1 MYLFRNKFVALLLVI
16 TPKSFW
22 PMKKLSSLFS
32 LFLLIPLFAVASEVG
47 DRTIPA
53 EVAQLADSLKQK
65 FAPDKRVALFDV
77 DYSFSGKN
85 VMLRGVTTSAEA
97 KTALLDGLAKKGYA
111 VMDCLQV
118 LPDEAGLEGKTYGI
132 VNVSV
137 CNLRVAPDFSSEMMT
152 QGLMGMPVRVLQ
164 RDGWYRIQTPDN
176 YIAWV
181 HRVGIH
187 PVTREELTAWNNA
200 EKIVVTSHYGF
211 VYSQP
216 SQASQT
222 VSDVAAGNRLKWEGT
237 KGAFYK
243 VAYPDGRQ
251 GYISKSISMPEKKW
265 RATLKQDAAS
275 IIATAHSMMGIPY
288 LWAGTSSKGVDCSGF
303 MRTVLFMHDI
313 IIPRDASQQAYVGE
327 HIDIAPDFSNLQP
340 GDLIFF
346 GRKATPERKERV
358 VHVGTPGLD
367 SSPAQG
373 LQKEAAEGILSHLA
387 QKGGATAISAQ
398 GGQKIARRA
407 PGIGLERGT
416 ARPIGGH
423 GGKINEQLAQG
434 HNVIDSFLT
443 HKNTST
449 AAVGPTAGIIFPLYP
464 RVRRKSRKSGGAHD
478 APLKN
483 AHGSCGGGTEMGIV
497 PLDFHNLY

>member
-1 MYLFRNKFVALLLVI
+1 
-16 TPKSFW
+16 
-22 PMKKLSSLFS
+22 MKKFISLFS
-32 LFLLIPLFAVASEVG
+32 LCLLIPLFVAASEVG

-53 EVAQLADSLKQK
+53 EVAQLSDNLKQK

-97 KTALLDGLAKKGYA
+97 KTALLAGLAEKGYK

-118 LPDEAGLEGKTYGI
+118 LPDEEGLEGKTYGI

-137 CNLRVAPDFSSEMMT
+137 SNLRVDADFSSEMMT
-152 QGLMGMPVRVLQ
+152 QALMGMPVRVLQ

-187 PVTREELTAWNNA
+187 PVTKEELTAWNSA

-211 VYSQP
+211 VYSEPNQT
-216 SQASQT
+216 SQT
-222 VSDVAAGNRLKWEGT
+222 ISDIAAGNRLKWEGT

-265 RATLKQDAAS
+265 RASLKQDAAS
-275 IIATAHSMMGIPY
+275 IIRTAHTLMGVPY

-303 MRTVLFMHDI
+303 MRTILFMHDI

-327 HIDIAPDFSNLQP
+327 HIDIAPDFGNLQP

-346 GRKATPERKERV
+346 GRKATSECKERV
-358 VHVGTPGLD
+358 VHVGMYIGGKRFIHSQGD
-367 SSPAQG
+367 VRISSFDPKDELFDEYNLGRLLFATRV
-373 LQKEAAEGILSHLA
+373 LPYINKEASLNTT
-387 QKGGATAISAQ
+387 ATNSYY
-398 GGQKIARRA
+398 K
-407 PGIGLERGT
+407 
-416 ARPIGGH
+416 
-423 GGKINEQLAQG
+423 
-434 HNVIDSFLT
+434 
-443 HKNTST
+443 
-449 AAVGPTAGIIFPLYP
+449 
-464 RVRRKSRKSGGAHD
+464 
-478 APLKN
+478 
-483 AHGSCGGGTEMGIV
+483 
-497 PLDFHNLY
+497 

>member
-1 MYLFRNKFVALLLVI
+1 MYLFWNIFVALLTVI
-16 TPKSFW
+16 TSKIIKA
-22 PMKKLSSLFS
+22 MKKLTSLLS
-32 LFLLIPLFAVASEVG
+32 LFLLIPLFAVAAEVG

-53 EVAQLADSLKQK
+53 EVSQLSDNLKK
-65 FAPDKRVALFDV
+65 TYAPDKRVALFDV

-97 KTALLDGLAKKGYA
+97 KAGLLDGLAKLGYK
-111 VMDCLQV
+111 VMDCLQL
-118 LPDEAGLEGKTYGI
+118 LPDEEGLEGKTYGI

-137 CNLRVAPDFSSEMMT
+137 ANLRVDPDFSSEMMT

-187 PVTREELTAWNNA
+187 PVTKEELTAWNNA
-200 EKIVVTSHYGF
+200 EKVVVTSHYGF

-216 SQASQT
+216 NETSQT
-222 VSDVAAGNRLKWEGT
+222 VSDVVAGNRLKWEGT
-237 KGAFYK
+237 KGSFYK
-243 VAYPDGRQ
+243 VTYPDGRQ

-265 RATLKQDAAS
+265 RAGLKQDAAS
-275 IIATAHSMMGIPY
+275 IIRTAHTMMGIPY

-303 MRTVLFMHDI
+303 MRTILFMHDI

-358 VHVGTPGLD
+358 VHVGMYIGNKRFIHSQGD
-367 SSPAQG
+367 VHVSSFDPADELFDEYNLG
-373 LQKEAAEGILSHLA
+373 RLLFSARVIPYINKEASLNTT
-387 QKGGATAISAQ
+387 ATNPYYQ
-398 GGQKIARRA
+398 W
-407 PGIGLERGT
+407 
-416 ARPIGGH
+416 
-423 GGKINEQLAQG
+423 
-434 HNVIDSFLT
+434 
-443 HKNTST
+443 
-449 AAVGPTAGIIFPLYP
+449 
-464 RVRRKSRKSGGAHD
+464 
-478 APLKN
+478 
-483 AHGSCGGGTEMGIV
+483 
-497 PLDFHNLY
+497 